1 MKTEI
6 VSTIVGV
13 LVIVVTVVAALLF
26 NKWEAKHAT
35 SYQDKKLKR
44 EKNKKFN
51 KKLI

>member
-13 LVIVVTVVAALLF
+13 LIIVVVVIGALIF
-26 NKWEAKHAT
+26 RKWEAKYAT

-44 EKNKKFN
+44 EKKNK
-51 KKLI
+51 